1 MKTIVSIYGPTS
13 VGKTT
18 TVKELEK
25 RIGTEKCTRISLDKY
40 LKTKEESMDRI
51 NFLNSDPVDWDLVE
65 TQISLP
71 TGTLVKRPKYDHDT
85 YTRIGIDEEH
95 SCTIHDLILIDGA
108 WFYPKAD
115 FKIQLN
121 LDPNVRFR
129 RLILRYFN
137 EWDMKGSVWIKFATE
152 NWDKLPGIYPDI
164 KADLTLDTSNSL
176 DQNVS
181 QILSLVKI
189 PLK

>member
-40 LKTKEESMDRI
+40 LKTKNASIDRLA
-51 NFLNSDPVDWDLVE
+51 FLNSDPVDWDLVE
-65 TQISLP
+65 SQISMP
-71 TGTLVKRPKYDHDT
+71 AGSLVKRPKYDHDT
-85 YTRIGIDEEH
+85 YTRTGIDEEY
-95 SCTIHDLILIDGA
+95 SCTIQELILIDGA
-108 WFYPKAD
+108 WPYHKAD

-121 LDPNVRFR
+121 LDPNIRFR

-137 EWDMKGSVWIKFATE
+137 EWNKKGDVWVKFATE
-152 NWDKLPGIYPDI
+152 NWDQLPGVYPGI
-164 KADLTLDTSNSL
+164 KADLTLDTSNAL
-176 DQNVS
+176 DKNIS
-181 QILSLVKI
+181 KILSHI
-189 PLK
+189 NYC